1 MTKATE
7 IIMQVSKGD
16 ITVEQANAALKK
28 QNAGFVLDPG
38 KVTLTDEERAGAVV
52 SDDPTKVTGWGLVS
66 GMYGTFK
73 IHVERGKFPYNTAL
87 GSGNSNFYIGGRVY
101 AVEGDHI
108 EVLK

>member
-52 SDDPTKVTGWGLVS
+52 SDDPTKVTGWGWC
-66 GMYGTFK
+66 
-73 IHVERGKFPYNTAL
+73 PACTARSRSMWKRASSL
-87 GSGNSNFYIGGRVY
+87 IIPLWAAAIPISTS
-101 AVEGDHI
+101 AAACTP
-108 EVLK
+108 